1 MHAVGT
7 VEALHERQ
15 TTYGGIVP
23 VYARK
28 SEHDGKAVQQIS
40 EQWARLIQYCQELGH
55 GEIEK
60 LKIQDGVPVIADVV
74 REKVKFT

>member
-1 MHAVGT
+1 MAY
-7 VEALHERQ
+7 ERKDEDSKK
-15 TTYGGIVP
+15 V
-23 VYARK
+23 V
-28 SEHDGKAVQQIS
+28 HLIS
-40 EQWARLIQYCQELGH
+40 EEWARLIRFCQQLGH

>member
-1 MHAVGT
+1 MNEEPRSNAVI
-7 VEALHERQ
+7 HEKKDERN
-15 TTYGGIVP
+15 
-23 VYARK
+23 
-28 SEHDGKAVQQIS
+28 GKVVQMIS
-40 EQWARLIQYCQELGH
+40 EEWARLIQFCQKLGH

>member
-1 MHAVGT
+1 MAETGRSNLEAMVPHRTSGT
-7 VEALHERQ
+7 RAGVDVHPAWH
-15 TTYGGIVP
+15 
-23 VYARK
+23 
-28 SEHDGKAVQQIS
+28 
-40 EQWARLIQYCQELGH
+40 RLMQYCEELGH